1 MVISQQYHTQRCQQ
15 ETPCPGYSLGPAVAG
30 VLQPPDQHLA
40 VLSPLETHLNME
52 MGILIIFHKNVLRL
66 VRH

>member
-1 MVISQQYHTQRCQQ
+1 MVISQQYHTTRCQQ

-40 VLSPLETHLNME
+40 VLRPLEAHLNIE
-52 MGILIIFHKNVLRL
+52 MRILIRVYLN
-66 VRH
+66 